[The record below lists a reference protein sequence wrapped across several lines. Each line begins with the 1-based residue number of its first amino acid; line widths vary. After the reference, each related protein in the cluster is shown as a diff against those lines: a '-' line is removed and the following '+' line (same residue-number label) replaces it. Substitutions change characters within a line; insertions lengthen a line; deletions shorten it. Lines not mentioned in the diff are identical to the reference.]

1 MATPQ
6 REITCPMCGF
16 SNPETNERCQS
27 CGAKVEAIAQSYTE
41 EEEYER
47 RHQQEQIE
55 LRWVLIAAGI
65 YLAAQFVILVCLP
78 FVIPVFDPQ
87 GLAGLL
93 ISVVVWF
100 VGGVAVGAVSP
111 GKTFVEPA
119 LGALLAVIPTVG
131 YLAVTTPDGFQPSL
145 LAYIVT
151 GLLGVM
157 IALFGAFIGEKV
169 QRTAGSGGRGVNRK
183 RRNNRRPRIA

>member
-16 SNPETNERCQS
+16 SNPESNERCQS
-27 CGAKVEAIAQSYTE
+27 CGAKVEAIVQSYTE
-41 EEEYER
+41 EEEFER

-55 LRWVLIAAGI
+55 PRWVLVAAGI

-78 FVIPVFDPQ
+78 FVLPQFDPQ

-93 ISVVVWF
+93 ISVGVWF
-100 VGGVAVGAVSP
+100 IGGIAVGAVSP

-119 LGALLAVIPTVG
+119 LGAFLAVIPTVG
-131 YLAVTTPDGFQPSL
+131 YLAVTTPEGFQPSL

-157 IALFGAFIGEKV
+157 IALFGAFLGEKL
-169 QRTAGSGGRGVNRK
+169 QHLSGGGPTRR
-183 RRNNRRPRIA
+183 RRNTRPRRPRIA